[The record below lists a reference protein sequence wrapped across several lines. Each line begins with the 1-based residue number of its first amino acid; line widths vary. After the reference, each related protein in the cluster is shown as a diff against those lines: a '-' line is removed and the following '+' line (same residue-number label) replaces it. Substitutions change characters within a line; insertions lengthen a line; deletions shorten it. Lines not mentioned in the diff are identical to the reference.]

1 MPTEQPAKGRENP
14 QEEERNEQIAEAVQK
29 NSRRKQENSEAVA
42 ARCRP
47 GEVSHLMTQALTISH
62 WPPIDTDDADQV
74 SERIHRYH
82 CFCNEQDM
90 KPSVVGMAL
99 ALGTDRITLWKWEHG
114 IESNKPQEVR
124 SMIRKGREINE
135 MMMVQLLQNG
145 RMNPATAIF
154 LLKNDHGYKDQ
165 QDVVISPNNPY
176 DSVSQEE
183 LARRYLDGTVRTE
196 GSVE

>member
-1 MPTEQPAKGRENP
+1 
-14 QEEERNEQIAEAVQK
+14 
-29 NSRRKQENSEAVA
+29 
-42 ARCRP
+42 
-47 GEVSHLMTQALTISH
+47 
-62 WPPIDTDDADQV
+62 
-74 SERIHRYH
+74 
-82 CFCNEQDM
+82 M

-124 SMIRKGREINE
+124 SMIRKGREVNE

-145 RMNPATAIF
+145 RMDPATAIF
-154 LLKNDHGYKDQ
+154 LLKNDHGYKAQ
-165 QDVVISPNNPY
+165 QDVVIAPNNPY

-183 LARRYLDGTVRTE
+183 LARRYLDGTVRTD